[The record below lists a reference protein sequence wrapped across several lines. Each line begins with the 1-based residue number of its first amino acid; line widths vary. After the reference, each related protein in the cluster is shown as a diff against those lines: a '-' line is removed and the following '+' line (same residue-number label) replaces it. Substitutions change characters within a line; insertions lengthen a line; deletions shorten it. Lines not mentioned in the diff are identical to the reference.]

1 MIKLNH
7 SLRSFIN
14 ELAKNHFREFNFITL
29 LVLIDAFLLT
39 FSVIMLIPLV
49 DLFLNS
55 TEKYSQVTNYLINF
69 FEKIGL
75 PVNLLSFFSLF
86 IFTTFLKTILAIGIN
101 YQIQIFKFK
110 IYISLFK
117 RLFNNIYNARWLFF
131 NDLGRGKLF
140 NTFKQA
146 LARVGEGA
154 GFFGIFISSII
165 QLIIY
170 SIVPLIL
177 NYKLFLLIIFFS
189 LVIIYPYKTINRYS
203 KKLGNENISSEN
215 RLVSAVQEMISNSK
229 YFISIG
235 KNKILLNNSL
245 EFLKK
250 HYKSSIYFNLLNFS
264 VEQII
269 RPIFITII
277 LLSIVLT
284 KENNVNFSEYTAF
297 FWSLMAIIPLISKI
311 LHSFSILINYSASY
325 DQYKRILNKSLK
337 LKESKGTIAFKKL
350 EKNILFKNINFSYG
364 KNKILKNLNLTIK
377 KNKINFI
384 FGKSGK
390 GKSTI
395 IDLLTGIQVPDKGE
409 IFVNGKNL
417 KKIDKKSFREK
428 IGIVNQDLT
437 LFYDTIKNNIVLFEK
452 EFSKKEIKKALL
464 FSGSDKFINKLNK
477 KMTTFVGERG
487 TQLSGGQRQRLLLA
501 RSLLREPELLILDE
515 AINSLDKNSRKTIM
529 KKLRKISSKTTII
542 IISHDNLNIDK
553 GDNIIRF

>member
-14 ELAKNHFREFNFITL
+14 ELAKNHLREFNFITL

-39 FSVIMLIPLV
+39 FSVIILIPLV

-55 TEKYSQVTNYLINF
+55 AEKYSQVTKYLINF

-86 IFTTFLKTILAIGIN
+86 IITTFLKTILSIGIN

-215 RLVSAVQEMISNSK
+215 RLVSSVQEMISNSK

-235 KNKILLNNSL
+235 KSKILLNNSL

-277 LLSIVLT
+277 LLSIMLT

-297 FWSLMAIIPLISKI
+297 FWSLMAIVPLISKI
-311 LHSFSILINYSASY
+311 LHSFSILINYSPSY

-337 LKESKGTIAFKKL
+337 LKEFKGTIAFKKL

-364 KNKILKNLNLTIK
+364 KNKILKNLDLIIK
-377 KNKINFI
+377 ENKINFI

-464 FSGSDKFINKLNK
+464 FSGSDKSINKLNK

-501 RSLLREPELLILDE
+501 RSLLRKPELLILDE